1 MIQKG
6 QKKIYDTIKSDNEI
20 RSMDEISEA
29 ENEFYEK
36 VWLDRH
42 LMLMNNCYGKKDKI
56 DDKILEEAQ
65 KFAEQLINK
74 CQIHKII
81 KK

>member
-1 MIQKG
+1 
-6 QKKIYDTIKSDNEI
+6 
-20 RSMDEISEA
+20 MDEISEA

-74 CQIHKII
+74 C
-81 KK
+81 